1 MNAIMKQSLV
11 VLLLTAWPAFS
22 VLAGDFKPYPGST
35 LDKKATEEANKS
47 VGGRDHSCKLSVYL
61 TPDAYD
67 KVVNFYKDLGEEH
80 PIFAHVPKF
89 RGQLPVGEELR
100 KTAVILDGV
109 HEVGESNLWVQ
120 IQHPFILDVKMKGH
134 TPEFLDVR
142 DLTGITLIAGKC
154 TSH

>member
-1 MNAIMKQSLV
+1 MNRIVKQSLAV
-11 VLLLTAWPAFS
+11 FVLAIWPAFT
-22 VLAGDFKPYPGST
+22 VLAGEFKPYPGAT

-47 VGGRDHSCKLSVYL
+47 MGPDQSTCKLSVYL

-67 KVVNFYKDLGEEH
+67 KAVQFYKGMGTEH
-80 PIFAHVPKF
+80 PIFANVPKF
-89 RGQLPVGEELR
+89 KGQLPVGEELR

-109 HEVGESNLWVQ
+109 SEVGDSSLWVQ
-120 IQHPFILDVKMKGH
+120 IQHPFILEVKMKGH

-154 TSH
+154 RG